1 MKARLLVFALVGA
14 ALVAAPS
21 AALGSAAHAAANS
34 QSFADS
40 VGEDANAPDITGI
53 DVANTDAG
61 LITFHVKISNRPA
74 LTPDMALVMW
84 IDSDANPATGDPQ
97 ALGTEYLII
106 LVPGSIGM
114 LQWNGSDYVNAQS
127 QTSLTYSY
135 DATGATIGVSAADL
149 GGTKAIN
156 FGVRA
161 WSGIVNDAS
170 GNPDF
175 TNAHSDDAP
184 DQGHGFYNYLVL
196 TKLTLKQIAFTTTP
210 KPAKAGARFTAS
222 LAATESDTG
231 AQIKKATIAC
241 VGKIKGVGVRATHS
255 LANGVASCYWKLP
268 KTAKGKTLHAM
279 MTITVQGTTLTKT
292 FSVKIS

>member
-1 MKARLLVFALVGA
+1 VKARLLVIALLGA

-21 AALGSAAHAAANS
+21 AALGSASHVAANS

-61 LITFHVKISNRPA
+61 LIRFHVKVSNRP
-74 LTPDMALVMW
+74 TFTSDMAFVMW
-84 IDSDANPATGDPQ
+84 IDSDANPTTGDPQ
-97 ALGTEYLII
+97 SLGAEYLIV
-106 LVPGSIGM
+106 LVPGSVGM
-114 LQWNGSDYVNAQS
+114 LQWNGSDYVNAPS

-135 DATGATIGVSAADL
+135 DATGATISVSAADL

-156 FGVRA
+156 FGARA
-161 WSGIVNDAS
+161 WSGIVTDAS

-175 TNAHSDDAP
+175 TNAHQDDAP
-184 DQGHGFYNYLVL
+184 DAGHGFYNYAVL
-196 TKLTLKQIAFTTTP
+196 TKLTLKQIAFTTAP

-222 LAATESDTG
+222 LAATESDTAG
-231 AQIKKATIAC
+231 PVKKATITCSA
-241 VGKIKGVGVRATHS
+241 KIKGIGIRATHS

-268 KTAKGKTLHAM
+268 KTAKGKTLRG
-279 MTITVQGTTLTKT
+279 TITVTVQGTTLTKS
-292 FSVKIS
+292 FSAKIT